1 MPTPAGL
8 ASDGL
13 KYNRFHTTALWSRD
27 PSSATH
33 RPQPPRYVAGDD
45 TEGGAL
51 ASGTDRNTTTDAKGC
66 ASPSMET
73 AMNTLHLS
81 LLARCCVGTATL
93 LMLGACSVSKATKD
107 AVARADTRLQQAQG
121 ALGNSEGGAVE
132 LQRARNHLQQ
142 AKEAVKDGDEK
153 PAQRHAQ
160 QAELDVELAVAKAQ
174 NVPAR
179 KAADEMQASI
189 QQLRQEAQ
197 RSTGTKR

>member
-1 MPTPAGL
+1 
-8 ASDGL
+8 
-13 KYNRFHTTALWSRD
+13 
-27 PSSATH
+27 
-33 RPQPPRYVAGDD
+33 
-45 TEGGAL
+45 
-51 ASGTDRNTTTDAKGC
+51 
-66 ASPSMET
+66 MET
-73 AMNTLHLS
+73 AMNTLHRS
-81 LLARCCVGTATL
+81 LLARCCIGTATL
-93 LMLGACSVSKATKD
+93 LMLGACSVSKATKE

-132 LQRARNHLQQ
+132 LQRARDHLQQ
-142 AKEAVKDGDEK
+142 AKEAVKDGDEE

-197 RSTGTKR
+197 RSTGTTR